1 MNQYSLENLI
11 YLMERLRD
19 STDGC
24 PWDLQQDFKT
34 IVASTI
40 EEAYEVADT
49 IEVEDFD
56 HLESELGDLLFQVI
70 FYSQLGKEKDLFN
83 FNSIVSVLVEKL
95 LRRHPHVFPDGT
107 LQSRSTAS
115 VEERKRIELQV
126 KKNWEA
132 IKQQERES
140 KGINSLLE
148 DVPVALPALTR
159 AAKLQKRAATVGF
172 DWSDVTPVIAKL
184 KEEIVEL
191 EEALA
196 KNDDE
201 NVAEELGDLF
211 FAMVNIS
218 RHLRQDPE
226 TILRAANKK
235 FTRRFQYIEQQLA
248 SESKPIA
255 DAGLEEME
263 RLWVEAKACERR

>member
-1 MNQYSLENLI
+1 LNQYSLENLI